1 VAYVRYTREIL
12 SEAVA
17 ASTSMAG
24 VLRHLGLRL
33 NGGAHAHLRRR
44 IDQLGID
51 TSHFEGTPPIRRYR
65 SSKRREHTEVLVV
78 RPVDAKREKP
88 TALRRALMDL
98 GRAYECAACGVGDSW
113 NGRPLT
119 LHIDHIDG
127 QFWDCRP
134 DNVQFL
140 CPNCHSQT
148 ATYAGRNRQR
158 SPGISFDADRPH
170 IALSEQEKI
179 EVLTLVGKGE
189 VTTSDAARLIGCS
202 VGHIYQLKRR
212 LAVRGSL
219 TFAARR
225 PLSQSERDAVL
236 AFALENPTL
245 GDRNL
250 AHALRLREDDPIDLS
265 PSSVRAVL
273 TAAGLGTIETRV
285 AAAERLKSQGPV

>member
-1 VAYVRYTREIL
+1 VAYVKYTREIL
-12 SEAVA
+12 NEAVA

-51 TSHFEGTPPIRRYR
+51 TSHFRSAPAVRGYR
-65 SSKRREHTEVLVV
+65 SSKRRDHTEVLVV
-78 RPVDAKREKP
+78 RPVEAKREKP
-88 TALRRALMDL
+88 TALRRALTDL
-98 GRAYECAACGVGDSW
+98 GRPYRCAACGVGDSW

-148 ATYAGRNRQR
+148 ANYAGRNRQR
-158 SPGISFDADRPH
+158 SPGISVDTSRPH
-170 IALSEQEKI
+170 TALDEQKKI
-179 EVLTLVGKGE
+179 EILTLVGQGE
-189 VTTSDAARLIGCS
+189 VTAADAARLIGCS
-202 VGHIYQLKRR
+202 LGHVYQLKSR

-219 TFAARR
+219 TFAGRR
-225 PLSQSERDAVL
+225 GRISQAERDAVL
-236 AFALENPTL
+236 AFALENPAL

-250 AHALRLREDDPIDLS
+250 AYALRLRDDDPIDLS
-265 PSSVRAVL
+265 PSSVRAIL
-273 TAAGLGTIETRV
+273 RAAGLGTIETRV
-285 AAAERLKSQGPV
+285 TAADRL